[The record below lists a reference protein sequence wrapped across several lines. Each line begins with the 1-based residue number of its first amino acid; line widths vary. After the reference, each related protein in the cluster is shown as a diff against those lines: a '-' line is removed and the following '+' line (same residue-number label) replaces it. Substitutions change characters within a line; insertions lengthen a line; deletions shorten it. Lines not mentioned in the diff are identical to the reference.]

1 MRRFRRRR
9 VLKGWALYNSATGTR
24 TRVARVRA
32 EYPNQLDY
40 SGVVSFCASGLIA
53 RLLLFCACVLCLGGF
68 SVSLVA
74 CVCVCVCVLAGRLWP
89 LLVSCRLAAWSSGM
103 ILGLG
108 PRGPGFNSRS
118 GPFAAVSNCVLRMV
132 CPALAL
138 CVCVCVCVCVR
149 VAVWFA
155 QSVVV

>member
-74 CVCVCVCVLAGRLWP
+74 CVCVCVLAGRLWP

-118 GPFAAVSNCVLRMV
+118 GPFAVVSNCVLRMV
-132 CPALAL
+132 CPALVL
-138 CVCVCVCVCVR
+138 CVCVCVCVLR
-149 VAVWFA
+149 FGLRNPW
-155 QSVVV
+155 